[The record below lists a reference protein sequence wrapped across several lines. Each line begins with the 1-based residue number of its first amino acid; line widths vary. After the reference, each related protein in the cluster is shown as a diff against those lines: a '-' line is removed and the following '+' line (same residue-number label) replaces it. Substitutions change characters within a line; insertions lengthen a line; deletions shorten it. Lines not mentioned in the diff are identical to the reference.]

1 MESDPL
7 FPPDF
12 PTHLRRFTRHITAV
26 QTRGINNSSTDLLF
40 TSLASDQPP
49 PPASYVPAHDSYD
62 LQLHPVRSFRPNLL
76 IDNVER
82 LFISVVPRWSSG
94 INEVK
99 RLTTWRN
106 PNRTAVWA
114 TVYSLCWWHEMV
126 LPAALAFIICLSVWP
141 KYAGNILF
149 PPETTDPLFTGTDGA
164 KNPEN
169 LEHADPSSDEVA
181 EVAAAAT
188 AKFIHDADAKSPLDT
203 PSAEEFN
210 KTPGNGPV
218 DMLDKPSSSS
228 SKPKEPK
235 IGKRIFHNNIS
246 LSSTSTAVAS
256 KTLRGIC
263 AIFTSGSV
271 ICLIDGLFHPRHD
284 YDTYL
289 QLTVR
294 ASKIRIPEWTPNVR
308 FALPF
313 IPILFFSLFLST
325 HTLGRC
331 VTFAIGFAFFLLDP
345 IQTRSKLV
353 RDALDANQTI
363 LRGVPTDRAF
373 VLATLRNMQ
382 QRHDEGLDIAMK
394 LLKKPKSPEL
404 PPRKRASDEEIDS
417 DGVSTLSSNH
427 ASGSNPRS
435 LFSTSKSGSS
445 QFSRSSSSS
454 SAPAERH
461 QTLMKFAKKI
471 TNVAERGTQML
482 NEATAQSSQ
491 IINGDRQ
498 IGLDFSLL
506 LPNKSRKV
514 SASSD
519 AGSVKSSSRNQ
530 SKTNKLLRAIN
541 DTCSTHLHSAPGSS
555 IDEGDSLSSS
565 NSPFDPERNSSSFF
579 CYYGNMPGHLTIHF
593 SRTPVSR
600 PNLSFYSGLGQ
611 SFKVRK
617 SLFVIPLSQIV
628 AMRKVS
634 MLSLAGVWGGIDGI
648 ELYEKRFRDHSEE
661 SDESSDSNPSNI
673 KLKHHTFRNMTGRDE
688 AFLKLLVLKD
698 WDENEEPGWISV

>member
-164 KNPEN
+164 RNPEN

-235 IGKRIFHNNIS
+235 IGKKNLSQQYKPVIYKYGGGIQNIAGDLCDIHERLSNLFNRRFVPPPSRLRHISAAHNQS
-246 LSSTSTAVAS
+246 FEDPDPGMDA
-256 KTLRGIC
+256 
-263 AIFTSGSV
+263 
-271 ICLIDGLFHPRHD
+271 
-284 YDTYL
+284 
-289 QLTVR
+289 
-294 ASKIRIPEWTPNVR
+294 NVR

-498 IGLDFSLL
+498 IGLNFSLL

-514 SASSD
+514 SPSSD